1 MLPYYILILV
11 PTIIYLI
18 GMLRGKKLN
27 KICIS
32 MFFIILI
39 VLLSLRSIE
48 CGTDLKMYSGFFRVF
63 SNSSLD
69 KVLNFSKKGEKLYY
83 ILNKIISMIGGNFQ
97 FFLFIVAL
105 MSIIPIAVLYYKKS
119 ENGILTIAL
128 FMVVAPFSMFFSGL
142 RQSIAMGI
150 IIFAFKYIQD
160 KKVIKYIICVIIAMY
175 FHKSAM
181 FCLIFYPV
189 YHAKI
194 TKKWLYIII
203 PTMII
208 TYVFNKQIFSFLLH
222 IYNPIYEDNYG
233 FVTSTGQYSILI
245 LLILFIIYCFVF
257 PDKNK
262 INKEFMGLRNMLIL
276 STMFQL
282 FVPINPIVMRMNY
295 YTLLFVPILIPKVIN
310 IGYKKDYG
318 ILQLSVIIMSIFFF
332 VYFIYN
338 GYTGN
343 DVLNIFPY
351 IPYWR

>member
-1 MLPYYILILV
+1 
-11 PTIIYLI
+11 
-18 GMLRGKKLN
+18 
-27 KICIS
+27 
-32 MFFIILI
+32 
-39 VLLSLRSIE
+39 
-48 CGTDLKMYSGFFRVF
+48 
-63 SNSSLD
+63 
-69 KVLNFSKKGEKLYY
+69 
-83 ILNKIISMIGGNFQ
+83 MIGGNFQ

-119 ENGILTIAL
+119 ENVILTIAL